1 MKVAVKDITNT
12 ISADE
17 LDAGRL
23 QDTFEISVKD
33 GSKVTLPDSFN
44 APLLSLIHI

>member
-33 GSKVTLPDSFN
+33 GSKVTLPDSF
-44 APLLSLIHI
+44 LSLIHI

>member
-23 QDTFEISVKD
+23 QDTFEISVSD
-33 GSKVTLPDSFN
+33 GSKIALPDSF
-44 APLLSLIHI
+44 ATPLRDLEL